1 MGGVPT
7 ESQAT
12 GAPQE
17 KFALSTSRH
26 FSAWLVRMGV
36 SLAFT
41 TYQAG
46 KVFFIGTKPDGRMA
60 VFERTLARCMG
71 LGVSADARTLM
82 LATHYQIYRFDN
94 VVAEGGAQGEHDAV
108 YAPHA
113 AWITGDVDAHDIA
126 IGADGRP
133 VFANTLFSCV
143 ATVSDG
149 HSFRPLWRPPFISR
163 LAPEDRCHLNG
174 LALQDGRPRWVTL
187 VSPSDVT
194 DGWRDR
200 RSSGGVLMDVDSG
213 EAVLT
218 GLSMPHSPRVHD
230 GRVWLLNSGAG
241 ELGFLD
247 PAAGRFEP
255 VAFCPGY
262 PRGLS
267 FIGPYAVVGLSLPRE
282 TRTFQGLPLDEALA
296 KRGAEARCGLL
307 VIDTRTGDTIEW
319 LRLEGVVRELYDVA
333 VLPGV
338 RNPAAIGFL
347 SDEVQR
353 VISIDEGDS
362 PGADQSAPG

>member
-133 VFANTLFSCV
+133 VFANTLFS
-143 ATVSDG
+143 
-149 HSFRPLWRPPFISR
+149 
-163 LAPEDRCHLNG
+163 
-174 LALQDGRPRWVTL
+174 
-187 VSPSDVT
+187 
-194 DGWRDR
+194 
-200 RSSGGVLMDVDSG
+200 
-213 EAVLT
+213 
-218 GLSMPHSPRVHD
+218 
-230 GRVWLLNSGAG
+230 
-241 ELGFLD
+241 
-247 PAAGRFEP
+247 
-255 VAFCPGY
+255 
-262 PRGLS
+262 
-267 FIGPYAVVGLSLPRE
+267 
-282 TRTFQGLPLDEALA
+282 
-296 KRGAEARCGLL
+296 
-307 VIDTRTGDTIEW
+307 
-319 LRLEGVVRELYDVA
+319 
-333 VLPGV
+333 
-338 RNPAAIGFL
+338 
-347 SDEVQR
+347 
-353 VISIDEGDS
+353 
-362 PGADQSAPG
+362 